1 MPDFIDFILNVSIW
15 AVAKIMV
22 IIALSIYLVFAF
34 VVVRQVNMMTKVVS
48 GDLSWAIKVIAWT
61 HFFFTV
67 FVVFMS
73 VVIL

>member
-1 MPDFIDFILNVSIW
+1 
-15 AVAKIMV
+15 MV
-22 IIALSIYLVFAF
+22 IIALSIYLIFAF

-48 GDLSWAIKVIAWT
+48 GDLSWVIKVIAWT